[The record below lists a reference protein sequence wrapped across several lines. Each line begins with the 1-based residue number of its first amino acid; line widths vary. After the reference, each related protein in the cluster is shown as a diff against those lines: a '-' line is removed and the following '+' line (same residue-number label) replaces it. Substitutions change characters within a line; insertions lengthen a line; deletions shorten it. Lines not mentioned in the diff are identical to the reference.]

1 MVLAV
6 NIALN
11 GKFAR
16 LWGAQILSLMAQN
29 LLNFALIIRVFE
41 LTKGTPY
48 NNLAVGS
55 VVLSFGLSAILFAAL
70 AGVFVDH
77 WDRRRVLWMSNILRA
92 GLVLLY
98 LVGERN
104 LLVVI
109 ILTFVIS
116 TVTQFFTPAEA
127 AAIPRLVKKEQLVKA
142 NASFVMTFYV
152 CFVAG
157 YLLAAPVIKLM
168 GIHPTYILTA
178 LLFLAAAG
186 LAASLPRLQAEGA
199 PKLSWAQLW
208 RLPGQELIQNWQII
222 LSHRSLLFPMIQLAL
237 VQMVLGS
244 VLTLAPGLSLKL
256 LGQPLQDVGHVLI
269 VPAGIGLVAGVAGVG
284 RLTRRYHSIW
294 LIAFTALVMAGG
306 LTALGLSGHLAS
318 LAGLSVTGLQVLIGI
333 LAFILG
339 LANAIISVASQTMLQ
354 INAGDERRGKV
365 FGALQMMI
373 NIAGTIPV
381 FFAAVLADRF
391 SPTVVIAVIGGLVL
405 AVAIAQMAMVAGRY
419 VKQNLGRIS

>member
-1 MVLAV
+1 
-6 NIALN
+6 
-11 GKFAR
+11 
-16 LWGAQILSLMAQN
+16 MAQN

-77 WDRRRVLWMSNILRA
+77 WDRRRVLWISNLLRA
-92 GLVLLY
+92 VLVLLY

-109 ILTFVIS
+109 LLTFIIS

-127 AAIPRLVKKEQLVKA
+127 AAIPRLVKKDQLVKA

-157 YLLAAPVIKLM
+157 YLAAAPVIKLL
-168 GIHPTYILTA
+168 GIHPTYMLTS
-178 LLFLAAAG
+178 LLFFAAAA
-186 LAASLPRLQAEGA
+186 LAFSLPELQAKGA
-199 PKLSWAQLW
+199 PKLSWTQLW
-208 RLPGQELIQNWQII
+208 RLPGRELIQNWQFI
-222 LSHRSLLFPMIQLAL
+222 LLHRSLLFPMIQLAL

-256 LGQPLQDVGHVLI
+256 LGQPLQDVGHILI
-269 VPAGIGLVAGVAGVG
+269 VPAGIGLVAGVAAVG
-284 RLTRRYHSIW
+284 KLSKRYRSIW
-294 LIAFTALVMAGG
+294 MIAFMGLVMAIG
-306 LTALGLSGHLAS
+306 LTALGLSGNLAQ
-318 LAGLSVTGLQVLIGI
+318 LFGLSIMELEVLIGV
-333 LAFILG
+333 LAFVLG

-381 FFAAVLADRF
+381 FFAAVLADKF
-391 SPTVVIAVIGGLVL
+391 SPTLVIAVIGGLVL
-405 AVAIAQMAMVAGRY
+405 LVAMVQVSMVAGRY
-419 VKQNLGRIS
+419 VKNNLGQSG